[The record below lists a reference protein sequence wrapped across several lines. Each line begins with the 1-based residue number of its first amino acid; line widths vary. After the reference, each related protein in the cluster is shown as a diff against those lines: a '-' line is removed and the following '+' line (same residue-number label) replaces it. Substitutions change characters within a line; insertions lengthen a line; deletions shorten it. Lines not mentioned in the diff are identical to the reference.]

1 MFHRILVAVDG
12 SAHADRAL
20 AEAIDLARAEHA
32 RLTIFAAVPR
42 PVPFVGV
49 AGIAPAEF
57 ADELE
62 AEFSRILRTAA
73 DTVPDGIG
81 VRTILG
87 RAPIRE
93 ALLKQVQSG
102 RFDLLVMGSR
112 GRGAVRS
119 ALLGSVSHHLLNH
132 SAIPVLVVHAEAG
145 SRPPDSTSSVVA
157 EA

>member
-20 AEAIDLARAEHA
+20 AEAIDLARAERA
-32 RLTIFAAVPR
+32 QLTIFAAVPR
-42 PVPFVGV
+42 PTPFVGV
-49 AGIAPAEF
+49 AGISPTQF

-62 AEFSRILRTAA
+62 ADFGGILRTAA

-81 VRTILG
+81 VQTMLG
-87 RAPIRE
+87 HGPIRE
-93 ALLKQVQSG
+93 TLLEQVQTG

-112 GRGAVRS
+112 GRGALRS

-132 SAIPVLVVHAEAG
+132 SPIAVLIVHADASVQQSE
-145 SRPPDSTSSVVA
+145 STSRVLA